1 VDWKGLCNRRRRSVK
16 SGGAQPYP
24 CGLFDKEERE
34 SSSLLIM
41 KGSRLD
47 VFSRYLQAQV
57 ALPENVRVREPQPL
71 AITISRE
78 AGTGGIIIAE
88 LLAQRLSAVEKTAA
102 TNPWAVFDANLAKQV
117 LEDHKLPPQLER
129 FITED
134 ARFPIEEMVEEVLGL
149 HPSAWT
155 LVQHTTKTILRL
167 ASLGRAILVGRGASV
182 ITARLSNVFHVRL
195 VAPLATRIRHAA
207 EYYHLR
213 EAEAAMLV
221 AERDQARRRYLRR
234 YFNVEIDDPTLY
246 DITLNTGRL
255 GIARSAEAIEHLA
268 LEHYY
273 RALGESER
281 AEQPR
286 KSQEL

>member
-1 VDWKGLCNRRRRSVK
+1 
-16 SGGAQPYP
+16 
-24 CGLFDKEERE
+24 
-34 SSSLLIM
+34 M
-41 KGSRLD
+41 
-47 VFSRYLQAQV
+47 
-57 ALPENVRVREPQPL
+57 
-71 AITISRE
+71 
-78 AGTGGIIIAE
+78 
-88 LLAQRLSAVEKTAA
+88 
-102 TNPWAVFDANLAKQV
+102 
-117 LEDHKLPPQLER
+117 
-129 FITED
+129 
-134 ARFPIEEMVEEVLGL
+134 
-149 HPSAWT
+149 
-155 LVQHTTKTILRL
+155 QHTTKTILRL

-281 AEQPR
+281 AELAR